1 MHPGT
6 PLTGIKSGS
15 FTIPTQGHDFSGNT
29 RYRITLT
36 VTDSTGLSDTKS
48 VTVWPTKV
56 NLSFDTA
63 PTGLT
68 LYLDGI
74 ARTTPFVYDTLVGFT
89 HTVEARNQTVGSTTY
104 SFSSWSDLGTQTHAI
119 VVPATARSYVATYQT
134 AIDSQPPSAPT
145 SLAAGSVGAT
155 QLTLT
160 WTAATDNVGVTGYRV
175 ERCQGAGCS
184 SFAQV
189 GTPAGA
195 SFTDTGL
202 AASTSYSYRV
212 RAVDAAGNLGGYSSV
227 VSATTL
233 AAVGPLPVA
242 AYAFAEGA
250 GSSVADVSGLGN
262 AGSVGSAVW
271 SSQGKFG
278 NALSFDG
285 VGARV
290 TVPDAPSLRL
300 TTAMTLEA
308 WVFPTQVT
316 NAWRDVI
323 YKGDDNYYLMATTT
337 PSSRPMGGGFF
348 SGVGYGEAFGASA
361 LAANTWTHL
370 AATYDGSMVRL
381 YVNGVQV
388 ASKAQTG
395 SLRTSANPL
404 QIGGDGIYGQY
415 FAGRIDEVRVYNVA
429 LTQTQI
435 QTDMNTPLGGA
446 AGDMTPPSAPTSLAA
461 GSVGATQLTL
471 TWTAATDNV
480 GVTGYRVERC
490 QGAGCSSFAQVGTPA
505 GASFT
510 DTGLAASTSYSYR
523 VRAVDAAGNLGGYSS
538 VVSATTLAAG
548 DTTTPSAPTSLAAG
562 SVGATQLTL
571 TWTAA
576 TDSVGVTGYRVERC
590 QGAGC

>member
-1 MHPGT
+1 MGT
-6 PLTGIKSGS
+6 PAGAS
-15 FTIPTQGHDFSGNT
+15 FTDTGLAASTSYSYRVRAVDAAGNLGGYSSVVSATTLAAGDTTPPSAPTSLAAGSVGATQL
-29 RYRITLT
+29 TLT
-36 VTDSTGLSDTKS
+36 WTAATDNVGVTGYRVERCQGAGCSSFAQVGTPAGASFTDTGLAASTSYSYRVRAVDAAGNLGGYSSVVSATTLAAGDT
-48 VTVWPTKV
+48 T
-56 NLSFDTA
+56 
-63 PTGLT
+63 
-68 LYLDGI
+68 
-74 ARTTPFVYDTLVGFT
+74 
-89 HTVEARNQTVGSTTY
+89 
-104 SFSSWSDLGTQTHAI
+104 
-119 VVPATARSYVATYQT
+119 
-134 AIDSQPPSAPT
+134 PPSAPT

-429 LTQTQI
+429 LTQTQ
-435 QTDMNTPLGGA
+435 
-446 AGDMTPPSAPTSLAA
+446 SKPT
-461 GSVGATQLTL
+461 
-471 TWTAATDNV
+471 
-480 GVTGYRVERC
+480 
-490 QGAGCSSFAQVGTPA
+490 
-505 GASFT
+505 
-510 DTGLAASTSYSYR
+510 
-523 VRAVDAAGNLGGYSS
+523 
-538 VVSATTLAAG
+538 
-548 DTTTPSAPTSLAAG
+548 
-562 SVGATQLTL
+562 
-571 TWTAA
+571 
-576 TDSVGVTGYRVERC
+576 
-590 QGAGC
+590 